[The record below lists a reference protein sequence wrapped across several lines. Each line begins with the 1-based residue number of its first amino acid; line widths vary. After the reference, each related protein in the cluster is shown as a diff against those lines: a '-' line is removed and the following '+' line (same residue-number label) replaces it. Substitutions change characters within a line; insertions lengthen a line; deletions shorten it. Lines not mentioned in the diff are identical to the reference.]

1 MWRPVP
7 ILRAALHLLRR
18 FWAELL
24 AVVALAAL
32 IIGVNPERLGKVFS
46 EIQWR
51 IALLMI
57 PVVLAVY
64 VFRGLAWWVAL
75 RGIGEHISVR
85 RTMLIEL
92 AGQVM
97 IFLPLGDL
105 TRVAMVRSADH
116 DEGVGAITAT
126 VVLQELSF
134 MLLMSLGAVP
144 QLVQRPNVAL
154 LLLAVILA
162 FFGVF
167 ALILWKPAYERAIRI
182 VESVKFFRRFDE
194 QLQDIRPAFLLL
206 CRPRILSG
214 VIVFQA
220 LAALGSFLLFDL
232 ALLAIGLNVGYVAA
246 VFVLGVSYTF
256 SAISFLPLGLGAFE
270 GVLTVI
276 LITYGIPAAAGAGS
290 ALLFRGYNDILMALI
305 GLPCLLYLRR
315 RQHTETGR
323 GVGST

>member
-1 MWRPVP
+1 
-7 ILRAALHLLRR
+7 
-18 FWAELL
+18 
-24 AVVALAAL
+24 
-32 IIGVNPERLGKVFS
+32 
-46 EIQWR
+46 
-51 IALLMI
+51 
-57 PVVLAVY
+57 
-64 VFRGLAWWVAL
+64 
-75 RGIGEHISVR
+75 
-85 RTMLIEL
+85 
-92 AGQVM
+92 
-97 IFLPLGDL
+97 
-105 TRVAMVRSADH
+105 
-116 DEGVGAITAT
+116 
-126 VVLQELSF
+126 

-323 GVGST
+323 GAGST